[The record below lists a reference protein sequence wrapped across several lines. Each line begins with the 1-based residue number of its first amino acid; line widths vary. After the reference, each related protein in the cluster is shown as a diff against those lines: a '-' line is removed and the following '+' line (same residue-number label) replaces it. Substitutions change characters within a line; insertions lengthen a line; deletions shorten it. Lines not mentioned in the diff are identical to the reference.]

1 MKSYFG
7 YDKPYLYVY
16 CPAESTEVM
25 EQTLIPLTEQGV
37 LFCRG
42 GQVSK
47 KELRRVEAAHAVML
61 FVTKACK
68 ADMPYALSLGDKLVR
83 EGVRVF
89 LDVCETKDS
98 QSAEQTAD
106 ALQNCDRA
114 IFLLSEKACESLEM
128 RNAVNYALAIKKD
141 LLCLKTDSTPLSH
154 GLDMQL
160 ANVTMLPYDDNTVM
174 DALRTREC
182 LTQSVIGEGM
192 EHKNVNRKKQLV
204 FAGIAAVIVALLAVG
219 GVFAKQRIDYYRSA
233 EYVFRNADDSEY
245 INIASYGA
253 DGITALAGK
262 SVKELDLTDG
272 GFTDLTG
279 IGKIGVE
286 TLNLTGNPALTDLH
300 EVFYCQGLRRLV
312 VSQDMLDAVSSYPH
326 NELQIVVAK

>member
-1 MKSYFG
+1 MKAFAYQSYTG
-7 YDKPYLYVY
+7 
-16 CPAESTEVM
+16 TEPF
-25 EQTLIPLTEQGV
+25 LL
-37 LFCRG
+37 L
-42 GQVSK
+42 
-47 KELRRVEAAHAVML
+47 
-61 FVTKACK
+61 KACK
-68 ADMPYALSLGDKLVR
+68 ADMPYALCLGEKLVQ

-114 IFLLSEKACESLEM
+114 IFLLSEKACESLEI

-141 LLCLKTDSTPLSH
+141 LICLKTDSAALSH

-192 EHKNVNRKKQLV
+192 ERKNVNRKKQLV
-204 FAGIAAVIVALLAVG
+204 LAGIAAVIVALLVVG
-219 GVFAKQRIDYYRSA
+219 GIFAKQRIDYYRSA
-233 EYVFRNADDSEY
+233 EYVFRNADGSEY
-245 INIASYGA
+245 INIASYGS
-253 DGITALAGK
+253 DGITALADK

-272 GFTDLTG
+272 GFTGLRG
-279 IGKIGVE
+279 IGKIKVE
-286 TLNLTGNPALTDLH
+286 TLTLAGNPDLTDFH
-300 EVFYCQGLRRLV
+300 EIFYCEGLHRVV
-312 VSQDMLDAVSSYPH
+312 VSQDMLKAVNNYPH
-326 NELQIVVAK
+326 DNIQVVVVG

>member
-1 MKSYFG
+1 MKAFAYQSYTG
-7 YDKPYLYVY
+7 
-16 CPAESTEVM
+16 TEPF
-25 EQTLIPLTEQGV
+25 LL
-37 LFCRG
+37 L
-42 GQVSK
+42 
-47 KELRRVEAAHAVML
+47 
-61 FVTKACK
+61 KACK
-68 ADMPYALSLGDKLVR
+68 ADMPYALSLGEKLVQ

-141 LLCLKTDSTPLSH
+141 LICLKTDSAALSH

-192 EHKNVNRKKQLV
+192 ERKNVNRKKQLV
-204 FAGIAAVIVALLAVG
+204 LAGISAVIVALLVVG
-219 GVFAKQRIDYYRSA
+219 GIFAKQRIDYYRSA
-233 EYVFRNADDSEY
+233 EYVFRNADGSEY

-253 DGITALAGK
+253 EGITALADK

-279 IGKIGVE
+279 IGKIKIE
-286 TLNLTGNPALTDLH
+286 TLTLAGNPDLTDFH
-300 EVFYCQGLRRLV
+300 EIFYCEGLHRVV
-312 VSQDMLDAVSSYPH
+312 VSQDMLQAVNNYPH
-326 NELQIVVAK
+326 DNIQVVVVN

>member
-1 MKSYFG
+1 MKAFAYQSYTG
-7 YDKPYLYVY
+7 
-16 CPAESTEVM
+16 TEPF
-25 EQTLIPLTEQGV
+25 LL
-37 LFCRG
+37 L
-42 GQVSK
+42 
-47 KELRRVEAAHAVML
+47 
-61 FVTKACK
+61 KACK
-68 ADMPYALSLGDKLVR
+68 ADMPYALSLGEKLVQ

-141 LLCLKTDSTPLSH
+141 LICLKTDSAALSH

-192 EHKNVNRKKQLV
+192 ERKNINRKKQLV
-204 FAGIAAVIVALLAVG
+204 LVGIAAVIVALLVVG
-219 GVFAKQRIDYYRSA
+219 GIFAKQRIDYYRSA
-233 EYVFRNADDSEY
+233 EYVFRNADGSEY
-245 INIASYGA
+245 INIAAYGT
-253 DGITALAGK
+253 DGITALADK

-279 IGKIGVE
+279 IGKIKIE
-286 TLNLTGNPALTDLH
+286 TLTLAGNPDLTDFH
-300 EVFYCQGLRRLV
+300 EIFYCEGLHRVV
-312 VSQDMLDAVSSYPH
+312 VSQDMLQAVNNYPH
-326 NELQIVVAK
+326 DNIQVVVVN